1 MFVLFDPFIY
11 IYYMPDSRLSSGG
24 MRNKTA
30 PALERTGD
38 VNISAPSKFAKKSS
52 GIERLPRGKL
62 DGFFLG

>member
-1 MFVLFDPFIY
+1 
-11 IYYMPDSRLSSGG
+11 MPDSRLSSGG

-38 VNISAPSKFAKKSS
+38 VNISAPSKFAKKSN